1 MKAVLIVEDDPDIQL
16 LIQALFS
23 MDPRFLVAG
32 LVDSADDAIEM
43 TSTVSPQIIVLDDNL
58 AGATRGIDAVPQIKA
73 AAPDAKVIL
82 FTSHLEAKARTDGD
96 PSVDA
101 FLLKTDIGE
110 LLPVAQ
116 QLTHLL
122 ALI

>member
-1 MKAVLIVEDDPDIQL
+1 MIVEDDPDIQL
-16 LIQALFS
+16 LIQALFA
-23 MDPRFLVAG
+23 MDPRFFVAG
-32 LVDSADDAIEM
+32 LADSAEDALAM
-43 TSTVSPQIIVLDDNL
+43 ARTVSPEIVVLDDSL
-58 AGATRGIDAVPQIKA
+58 AGSTRGIDAVPQIKA
-73 AAPDAKVIL
+73 AAPDAKIIL
-82 FTSHLEAKARTDGD
+82 FTSHLETKARTDGD